1 MPRVLNATCEGGV
14 VTAEGVTVPGA
25 VILSEGVGASSGLL
39 FLDGDKKTYIGKTS
53 PDLETTL
60 EKTIAAI
67 NKIAE
72 GLTAAGS
79 ALDGIAG
86 GSGTPVTTAAT
97 QLAPIVAELE
107 TLKGQLK

>member
-1 MPRVLNATCEGGV
+1 MPRVLNATCENGV
-14 VTAEGVTVPGA
+14 VTAEGAQVPGA
-25 VILSEGVGASSGLL
+25 VILSEGVGSSSGLL

-53 PDLETTL
+53 PDLKTTI
-60 EKTIAAI
+60 EKAVEAI
-67 NKIAE
+67 QKIAE

-97 QLAPIVAELE
+97 QLTPIVTALN